1 MKRDSKQYAVD
12 RKGMEMEK
20 GRIGEG
26 VKNLSPIHRF
36 SDSPFRFV
44 ILSLVVF
51 LFASS
56 TYAAKTSY
64 AKTPPKNALV
74 KVTNIRYWSNPN
86 YTRVV
91 IDVSREAIFT
101 HRLLKEDPAI
111 KKPRRLYIDIGK
123 ANLSPSLKQP
133 IPINDGLLR
142 MARAGQY
149 DKNTVRVVLDIES
162 IEDYKVFPLSEPF
175 RIVVDVMGKGK
186 VRSLPPQAWS
196 GGQEPSDSGGRSKP
210 TPDKPSLAQQLGL
223 KIKRIVIDAGHG
235 GKDSGAVGKKGL
247 KEKDVVLK
255 IAKGLKETLSKETGA
270 EIFMTRDADTF
281 IPLEE
286 RTAIA
291 NTKEADLFLSIHA
304 NASLNR
310 RASGVETYYLD
321 LTNDEVAIRLAA
333 RENAVSSKKMSDL
346 QYILNDLI
354 KTSKT
359 NESSRLAE
367 VVQESLVSNLKVK
380 YSDIRGNGVKGAPF
394 YVLVGTHM
402 PSILVEVSFISN
414 SKEEDRLSDDGY
426 IREIIAG
433 ISSGVKEYVKMMEV
447 ALE

>member
-1 MKRDSKQYAVD
+1 
-12 RKGMEMEK
+12 MEMEK

-44 ILSLVVF
+44 ILPFVFF
-51 LFASS
+51 LFESS
-56 TYAAKTSY
+56 TYVAKTSH
-64 AKTPPKNALV
+64 AKTASKSNSV
-74 KVTNIRYWSNPN
+74 KVTDIRYWSNPA

-91 IDVSREAIFT
+91 INLSSDAVFK
-101 HRLLKEDPAI
+101 HRLLKGGPGW
-111 KKPRRLYIDIGK
+111 KKPRRLYVDISR
-123 ANLSPSLKQP
+123 AAISPSLKQP

-149 DKNTVRVVLDIES
+149 TRDTVRVVLDIES
-162 IEDYKVFPLSEPF
+162 IEDYKIFAMAEPF
-175 RIVVDVMGKGK
+175 RIVIDVMGKRG
-186 VRSLPPQAWS
+186 VRS
-196 GGQEPSDSGGRSKP
+196 QESEVRREP
-210 TPDKPSLAQQLGL
+210 TPDKPTLAQQLGL

-235 GKDSGAVGKKGL
+235 GKDPAAIGKGGL
-247 KEKDVVLK
+247 QEKDVVLK

-380 YSDIRGNGVKGAPF
+380 YSDIKGNGVKGAPF

-402 PSILVEVSFISN
+402 PSVLVEVSFISN
-414 SKEEDRLSDDGY
+414 PKEEARLSDSNY
-426 IREIIAG
+426 IKEIVAG
-433 ISSGVKEYVKMMEV
+433 ITNGVNRYVKEMEV
-447 ALE
+447 AS

>member
-1 MKRDSKQYAVD
+1 M
-12 RKGMEMEK
+12 
-20 GRIGEG
+20 
-26 VKNLSPIHRF
+26 
-36 SDSPFRFV
+36 
-44 ILSLVVF
+44 
-51 LFASS
+51 
-56 TYAAKTSY
+56 
-64 AKTPPKNALV
+64 
-74 KVTNIRYWSNPN
+74 
-86 YTRVV
+86 
-91 IDVSREAIFT
+91 
-101 HRLLKEDPAI
+101 
-111 KKPRRLYIDIGK
+111 
-123 ANLSPSLKQP
+123 
-133 IPINDGLLR
+133 
-142 MARAGQY
+142 
-149 DKNTVRVVLDIES
+149 
-162 IEDYKVFPLSEPF
+162 
-175 RIVVDVMGKGK
+175 
-186 VRSLPPQAWS
+186 
-196 GGQEPSDSGGRSKP
+196 
-210 TPDKPSLAQQLGL
+210 GL

>member
-1 MKRDSKQYAVD
+1 
-12 RKGMEMEK
+12 
-20 GRIGEG
+20 
-26 VKNLSPIHRF
+26 
-36 SDSPFRFV
+36 
-44 ILSLVVF
+44 
-51 LFASS
+51 
-56 TYAAKTSY
+56 
-64 AKTPPKNALV
+64 
-74 KVTNIRYWSNPN
+74 
-86 YTRVV
+86 
-91 IDVSREAIFT
+91 
-101 HRLLKEDPAI
+101 
-111 KKPRRLYIDIGK
+111 
-123 ANLSPSLKQP
+123 
-133 IPINDGLLR
+133 
-142 MARAGQY
+142 
-149 DKNTVRVVLDIES
+149 
-162 IEDYKVFPLSEPF
+162 
-175 RIVVDVMGKGK
+175 
-186 VRSLPPQAWS
+186 
-196 GGQEPSDSGGRSKP
+196 
-210 TPDKPSLAQQLGL
+210 
-223 KIKRIVIDAGHG
+223 
-235 GKDSGAVGKKGL
+235 
-247 KEKDVVLK
+247 
-255 IAKGLKETLSKETGA
+255 
-270 EIFMTRDADTF
+270 MTRDADTF

-367 VVQESLVSNLKVK
+367 VVQEALVSNLKVK

>member
-1 MKRDSKQYAVD
+1 MT
-12 RKGMEMEK
+12 
-20 GRIGEG
+20 
-26 VKNLSPIHRF
+26 KNKKI
-36 SDSPFRFV
+36 
-44 ILSLVVF
+44 F
-51 LFASS
+51 LFFALLLTLLYVPQSS
-56 TYAAKTSY
+56 TAKSSRVSN
-64 AKTPPKNALV
+64 ASQKTPV
-74 KVTNIRYWSNPN
+74 RVTDIRYWSNPA

-91 IDVSREAIFT
+91 INLSGDAVFK
-101 HRLLKEDPAI
+101 HRLLKEDPGL
-111 KKPRRLYIDIGK
+111 KKPRRLYVDISR
-123 ANLSPSLKQP
+123 AAISPSLKQP
-133 IPINDGLLR
+133 IPKNDGLLK

-149 DKNTVRVVLDIES
+149 TRNTVRVVLDIES
-162 IEDYKVFPLSEPF
+162 IEDYKIFAMAEPF
-175 RIVVDVMGKGK
+175 RIVIDVMGKRG
-186 VRSLPPQAWS
+186 VRS
-196 GGQEPSDSGGRSKP
+196 QESEVRSQP
-210 TPDKPSLAQQLGL
+210 TPDKPTLAQQLGL
-223 KIKRIVIDAGHG
+223 KIKRIGIEAGHG

-270 EIFMTRDADTF
+270 EIFMTRDDDTF

-286 RTAIA
+286 RTSIP
-291 NTKEADLFLSIHA
+291 NTKESDLFLSIHA

-310 RASGVETYYLD
+310 KASGVETYYLD

-380 YSDIRGNGVKGAPF
+380 YSDIKGNGVKGAPF

-402 PSILVEVSFISN
+402 PSVLVEVSFISN
-414 SKEEDRLSDDGY
+414 PKEEARLSDSNY
-426 IREIIAG
+426 IKEIVAG
-433 ISSGVKEYVKMMEV
+433 ITNGVNRYVKEMEV
-447 ALE
+447 AS